1 MIEQVLDTPLT
12 RLVGVRHPVV
22 QTGMGWVAGPR
33 LVSAVA
39 RAGGLG
45 ILASATMTYPRL
57 AAAIR
62 ETRGRTSSPFGV
74 NLRADATDAAE
85 RVELLIRER
94 VAVASFAL
102 APREELIARLKG
114 AGIVVIPSVGA
125 ARHAEKVAAWGADAV
140 IVQGGEG
147 GGHTGS
153 VPTSVLL
160 PQVVDAVG
168 IPVIGAGG
176 FADGRGLVAALA
188 YGAAGIAMGTRFL
201 LTSDSTVPDAV
212 KQLYLAS
219 GVADTVVTTQVDGV
233 PHRVLRTAFVE
244 RLEAAAGWRRLA
256 RAARNA
262 GAFRKLSGSSWR
274 SMIREGVAMRGHG
287 ELTWSQLLMAANT
300 PMLLRA
306 AMVDGRADLG
316 VMSAGQVVGRIE
328 DLPSAREVIEG
339 VVREARE
346 VLLRLGAGC

>member
-1 MIEQVLDTPLT
+1 
-12 RLVGVRHPVV
+12 
-22 QTGMGWVAGPR
+22 
-33 LVSAVA
+33 
-39 RAGGLG
+39 
-45 ILASATMTYPRL
+45 
-57 AAAIR
+57 
-62 ETRGRTSSPFGV
+62 
-74 NLRADATDAAE
+74 
-85 RVELLIRER
+85 
-94 VAVASFAL
+94 
-102 APREELIARLKG
+102 
-114 AGIVVIPSVGA
+114 
-125 ARHAEKVAAWGADAV
+125 
-140 IVQGGEG
+140 
-147 GGHTGS
+147 

-212 KQLYLAS
+212 KQVYLAS

-233 PHRVLRTAFVE
+233 PHRVLLTAFVE

-256 RAARNA
+256 RAAGNA
-262 GAFRKLSGSSWR
+262 SAFRRLSGASWR
-274 SMIREGVAMRGHG
+274 SMIREGRAMRGHG

-306 AMVDGRADLG
+306 AMVDGRSDLG

-346 VLLRLGAGC
+346 VLLRLGAGQPGAPAPAGGPAAGASGSGTALADGPGDASRSVGPC